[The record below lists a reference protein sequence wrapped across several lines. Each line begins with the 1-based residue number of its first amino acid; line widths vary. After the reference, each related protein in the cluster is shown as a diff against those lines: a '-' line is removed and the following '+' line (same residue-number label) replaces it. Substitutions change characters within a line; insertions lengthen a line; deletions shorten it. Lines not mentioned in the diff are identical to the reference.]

1 MLEFARV
8 ETPEELDYL
17 AEIALEIWMGY
28 WPPIIGREQTEY
40 MVERF
45 HSVEAMTADIEEHGY
60 RFWLLRDEG

>member
-17 AEIALEIWMGY
+17 AEIAREIWMGY

-45 HSVEAMTADIEEHGY
+45 HSVEAMTADIE
-60 RFWLLRDEG
+60 